1 MMNSEADGVRRVPA
15 LATYGTV
22 ILIVASCTLLN
33 WLLAR
38 WLSLTDLAMIYL
50 LGVVIAATYLPV
62 GAAIVAAVVS
72 LLSFDFFFVPPVL
85 TLTFADKQHLIT
97 GLILLAVGIITSAL
111 AGEMRRQARA
121 ATQAAMLAREEQLRS
136 SLLASISHDLRTPLA
151 VIAGS
156 ASTLRENR
164 DRLNK
169 EEQDELLNTIFE
181 SARSM
186 SVEINDVLEMTRLNA
201 GPVKLNLQWY
211 PLEELIGAAL
221 ERCKE
226 KLVNHRISV
235 KAPADM
241 PLVRVDGV
249 LFEKLLVN
257 LLENGAKHTP
267 PRTHV
272 SVVVA
277 RSSSAIEV
285 RVEDDGP
292 GLPFPTT
299 ERVFQKF
306 ERGSS
311 EGATTGSGLGLA
323 ICQAIAQ
330 LHGISIVGRNRPA
343 RGAEFVVSMPH
354 TLEVGPGAEDE

>member
-1 MMNSEADGVRRVPA
+1 MVKSEADGVLHARVW
-15 LATYGTV
+15 ATYGTV
-22 ILIVASCTLLN
+22 ILIIATCTLLN

-50 LGVVIAATYLPV
+50 LGVVIAAAYLPV
-62 GAAIVAAVVS
+62 GAAIVGAILS

-85 TLTFADKQHLIT
+85 TLTFADKEHLIT
-97 GLILLAVGIITSAL
+97 GLILLAVGVITSAL

-121 ATQAAMLAREEQLRS
+121 ATQAEMLAREEQLRS

-164 DRLNK
+164 DRLSK
-169 EEQDELLNTIFE
+169 EEQDEMLNTIFDG
-181 SARSM
+181 ARSM
-186 SVEINDVLEMTRLNA
+186 SVEISDVLEMTRLNA

-226 KLVNHRISV
+226 KLVKHRVAV

-267 PRTHV
+267 PGTQV
-272 SVVVA
+272 SVVVT

-292 GLPFPTT
+292 GLPYPTT

-306 ERGSS
+306 ERGST

-323 ICQAIAQ
+323 ICEAIAK
-330 LHGISIVGRNRPA
+330 LHGISIVGRNRPE
-343 RGAEFVVSMPH
+343 RGAEFVVSIPH
-354 TLEVGPGAEDE
+354 TSEVGPRAEGE